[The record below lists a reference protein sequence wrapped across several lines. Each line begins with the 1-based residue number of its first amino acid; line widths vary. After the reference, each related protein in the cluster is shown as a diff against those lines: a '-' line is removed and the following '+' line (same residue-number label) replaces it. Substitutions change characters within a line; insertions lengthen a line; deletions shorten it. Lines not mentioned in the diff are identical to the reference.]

1 MTLSSIALRNI
12 QRNFKDYFLY
22 FASMIFSIV
31 MYFTFKA
38 LQYNSQ
44 MEKAAEGS
52 KKISGGFQASSV
64 MLIIFVAV
72 FIIYSN
78 GFFTRKRKK
87 EVGLYSLLGIRK
99 RQIGKM
105 LFYENMLMGLMS
117 LVIGIAIGSVL
128 SKLFLELLVSMMGL
142 NLNVHFEVPM
152 SAIVDTAIIFIVII
166 LYTSLQGY
174 RLIYRFKL
182 IELFHAEREGEAMP
196 KGSVIMALIS
206 VFLISSGYFLSLMY
220 DKAVKY
226 ADFMIVALYILL
238 ATVLGTYLLFMFFT
252 VFVLKRARHNKSSFY
267 NSMNIVTTSQLLYR
281 IKGNA
286 KSLATIAILSA
297 VTLTAVGTSVTLY
310 YNTFKQVRS
319 FAPYSYSYE
328 KKDAV
333 LDQKVNAILDE
344 EKQSHPVTNQF
355 EIEMVPVTGKF
366 EGKQVDMGRNKLDS
380 VTKQYQ
386 LVSQS
391 AFNQIAKKMDV
402 DAVNLAADEAFVYDG
417 LYIEG
422 HEFSPVYKGN
432 KAVFPIGNETKALT
446 IKGAEGRTL
455 TNLGELFVVVPDAVY
470 NSAKKVSETR
480 IVKNIDV
487 KDEKNGKVLTEKL
500 RKAMP
505 VGAGETEFKQP
516 FNDFY
521 TGFHEMLEATGLMM
535 FIGLFLGLVFL
546 LATGSIIYF
555 KQLTEAS
562 ADRNRYIV
570 LRKVGVTKQ
579 EMKRAI
585 AKQVGFIF
593 AIPLVVGI
601 CHSLFA
607 LKGLKTV
614 MPNEILIPLL
624 MSIGVYSVIY
634 IGYYFLT
641 VRSYYKIVSAK

>member
-31 MYFTFKA
+31 IYFTFKA

-52 KKISGGFQASSV
+52 KKISGAFQVSSV

-152 SAIVDTAIIFIVII
+152 SAIIDTAIIFFVII

-182 IELFHAEREGEAMP
+182 IELFRAEREGETMP
-196 KGSVIMALIS
+196 KGSMIMALIS
-206 VFLISSGYFLSLMY
+206 VFLIGSGYFLSLMY
-220 DKAVKY
+220 IKAIKY
-226 ADFMIVALYILL
+226 IDFMTVALYILL

-252 VFVLKRARHNKSSFY
+252 VFVLKRARHKKSSFY
-267 NSMNIVTTSQLLYR
+267 NGMNMVTTSQLLYR

-297 VTLTAVGTSVTLY
+297 VTLTAVGTSVTMY
-310 YNTFKQVRS
+310 YNTFKQTKDY
-319 FAPYSYSYE
+319 APHSYSYE
-328 KKDAV
+328 KKDAA
-333 LDQKVNAILDE
+333 LDNKVNAILGE
-344 EKQSHPVTNQF
+344 EKQKHPVTNQF
-355 EIEMVPVTGKF
+355 EIEMVPVKGKF
-366 EGKQVDMGRNKLDS
+366 EGEKADMGMNTNYL
-380 VTKQYQ
+380 VTEKYQ

-391 AFNQIAKKMDV
+391 AFNNIAKNMDIE
-402 DAVNLAADEAFVYDG
+402 AVSLAANEAFVFDG
-417 LYIEG
+417 MYIEG
-422 HEFSPVYKGN
+422 HEFSTVYKGN
-432 KAVFPIGNETKALT
+432 KAVFPIGNEAKTLT
-446 IKGAEGRTL
+446 IKGAEGRNI
-455 TNLGELFVVVPDAVY
+455 TNLGELFVVVPDEVY
-470 NSAKKVSETR
+470 KSAKAVADTR

-487 KDEKNGKVLTEKL
+487 KDERNSKVLTEKL
-500 RKAMP
+500 KKVMP
-505 VGAGETEFKQP
+505 AGESEVARP

-521 TGFHEMLEATGLMM
+521 TGFHGMLEATGLMM

-562 ADRNRYIV
+562 ADRDRYVV

-579 EMKRAI
+579 EMKKAI
-585 AKQVGFIF
+585 AKQVSFIF

-607 LKGLKTV
+607 LKGLSTL
-614 MPNEILIPLL
+614 MPYEILIPLL

-641 VRSYYKIVSAK
+641 VRSYYKIVSSK

>member
-12 QRNFKDYFLY
+12 QRNFKDYFIY

-31 MYFTFKA
+31 IYFTFKA

-52 KKISGGFQASSV
+52 KKISGAFQVSSV

-128 SKLFLELLVSMMGL
+128 SKLFLELLVSMMGI

-152 SAIVDTAIIFIVII
+152 GAVIDTAIIFFVII

-182 IELFHAEREGEAMP
+182 IELFRAEREGESMP
-196 KGSVIMALIS
+196 KGSMIMALIS
-206 VFLISSGYFLSLMY
+206 VFLIGSGYFLSLTFI
-220 DKAVKY
+220 KAIQY
-226 ADFMIVALYILL
+226 ADFMMIVFYILL

-252 VFVLKRARHNKSSFY
+252 VFVLKRARNKKSSFY
-267 NSMNIVTTSQLLYR
+267 NGMNMVTTSQLLYR

-297 VTLTAVGTSVTLY
+297 VTLTAVGTSVTMY
-310 YNTFKQVRS
+310 YNTFKQAKDVL
-319 FAPYSYSYE
+319 PHSYSYV
-328 KKDAV
+328 KQDV
-333 LDQKVNAILDE
+333 MLDNKVKAILDE
-344 EKQSHPVTNQF
+344 EKKNHPVTDQS
-355 EIEMVPVTGKF
+355 EIEMVSIKGKF
-366 EGKQVDMGRNKLDS
+366 EGKRADRVMNTHYL
-380 VTKQYQ
+380 VTEQYQ
-386 LVSQS
+386 LISQS
-391 AFNQIAKKMDV
+391 TFNTIAKKI
-402 DAVNLAADEAFVYDG
+402 DADEVQLATNEAFVYDG

-422 HEFSPVYKGN
+422 SEFSPEYKGN
-432 KAVFPIGNETKALT
+432 TAVFPVENETTKLT
-446 IKGAEGRTL
+446 IKGVENRNL
-455 TNLGELFVVVPDAVY
+455 TNLSELFVIVPDQVY
-470 NSAKKVSETR
+470 EQAKQAAGTR

-487 KDEKNGKVLTEKL
+487 KDERNTKELTAKLAKVMPAGKMEIDAPFK
-500 RKAMP
+500 
-505 VGAGETEFKQP
+505 EF
-516 FNDFY
+516 D
-521 TGFHEMLEATGLMM
+521 TGFQASIEATGLMM

-562 ADRNRYIV
+562 ADRDRYVV
-570 LRKVGVTKQ
+570 LRKIGVTKQ

-585 AKQVGFIF
+585 AKQVSFIF

-601 CHSLFA
+601 LHSLFA
-607 LKGLKTV
+607 LKGLSNLL
-614 MPNEILIPLL
+614 PYEIFIPLL
-624 MSIGVYSVIY
+624 ISIGVYGIIY

>member
-31 MYFTFKA
+31 IYFTFKA
-38 LQYNSQ
+38 LEYNSQ

-52 KKISGGFQASSV
+52 KKISGAFQVSSV

-99 RQIGKM
+99 KQIGKM
-105 LFYENMLMGLMS
+105 LFYENMLMGFIS

-152 SAIVDTAIIFIVII
+152 GAIIDTAIIFFVII

-182 IELFHAEREGEAMP
+182 IELFRAEREGETMP
-196 KGSVIMALIS
+196 KGSMIMALIS
-206 VFLISSGYFLSLMY
+206 VFLIGSGYFLSLTFI
-220 DKAVKY
+220 KAIQY
-226 ADFMIVALYILL
+226 ANFMMIAFYILL

-252 VFVLKRARHNKSSFY
+252 VFVLKRARNKKSSFY
-267 NSMNIVTTSQLLYR
+267 NGMNMVTTSQLLYR

-286 KSLATIAILSA
+286 KSLATIAVLSA
-297 VTLTAVGTSVTLY
+297 VTLTAVGTSVTMY
-310 YNTFKQVRS
+310 YNTFKQTRDY
-319 FAPYSYSYE
+319 APYSYSYE
-328 KKDAV
+328 KKDAA
-333 LDQKVNAILDE
+333 LDNKVNAILDE
-344 EKQSHPVTNQF
+344 EKGNHPVTNQF
-355 EIEMVPVTGKF
+355 EIEMVPVKGKF
-366 EGKQVDMGRNKLDS
+366 EGEKADMGMNTNYL
-380 VTKQYQ
+380 VTEKYQ

-391 AFNQIAKKMDV
+391 AFNKMAKNMDI
-402 DAVNLAADEAFVYDG
+402 DAVTLAANEAFVFDG
-417 LYIEG
+417 MYIEG
-422 HEFSPVYKGN
+422 HEFSTVYKGN
-432 KAVFPIGNETKALT
+432 KAVFPIGNETKTLT
-446 IKGAEGRTL
+446 IQGAEGRNV
-455 TNLGELFVVVPDAVY
+455 TNLGELFVVVPDEVY
-470 NSAKKVSETR
+470 NNAKAVSDTR

-487 KDEKNGKVLTEKL
+487 KDEKNSKVLTEKL
-500 RKAMP
+500 KKVMP
-505 VGAGETEFKQP
+505 IGESEVALP

-521 TGFHEMLEATGLMM
+521 TGFHGMLEATGLMM

-555 KQLTEAS
+555 KQLTEAN
-562 ADRNRYIV
+562 ADRDRYVV

-579 EMKRAI
+579 EMKKAI
-585 AKQVGFIF
+585 AKQVSFIF

-607 LKGLKTV
+607 LKGLSTL
-614 MPNEILIPLL
+614 MPYEILIPLL

>member
-12 QRNFKDYFLY
+12 QRNFKDYFVY

-31 MYFTFKA
+31 IYFTFKA

-44 MEKAAEGS
+44 MEKAAEAS
-52 KKISGGFQASSV
+52 KKISGAFQVSSV

-117 LVIGIAIGSVL
+117 LIIGIAIGSVL

-142 NLNVHFEVPM
+142 KLNVHFEVPM
-152 SAIVDTAIIFIVII
+152 AAIVDTAIIFFVII

-182 IELFHAEREGEAMP
+182 IELFRAEREGEAMP

-206 VFLISSGYFLSLMY
+206 VFLIGSGYFLALMY
-220 DKAVKY
+220 MKAVMY
-226 ADFMIVALYILL
+226 ADFMVVALYILL
-238 ATVLGTYLLFMFFT
+238 ATVVGTYLLFMFFT
-252 VFVLKRARHNKSSFY
+252 VFILKRARNNKSAFY
-267 NSMNIVTTSQLLYR
+267 NGMNMVTTSQLLYR

-297 VTLTAVGTSVTLY
+297 VTLTAVGTSVTMY
-310 YNTFKQVRS
+310 YNTFTQSKVA
-319 FAPYSYSYE
+319 APYSYSYE
-328 KKDAV
+328 KKDEA
-333 LDQKVNAILDE
+333 LDKKVNEILAG
-344 EKQSHPVTNQF
+344 EKSNHPVTY
-355 EIEMVPVTGKF
+355 ESELEMIPVKGTFKG
-366 EGKQVDMGRNKLDS
+366 ERADQVLNTHYN

-386 LVSQS
+386 LISQS
-391 AFNQIAKKMDV
+391 NFNTIAKHLDIEP
-402 DAVNLAADEAFVYDG
+402 VNLSANEAFVYDS
-417 LYIEG
+417 LYIETLDFG
-422 HEFSPVYKGN
+422 PLYTGN
-432 KAVFPIGNETKALT
+432 TAVFPVGNESKELK
-446 IKGAEGRTL
+446 IKGVNSRSV
-455 TNLGELFVVVPDAVY
+455 TNLNELFVIVPDQTY
-470 NSAKKVSETR
+470 EQAKQVNETR

-487 KDEKNGKVLTEKL
+487 KGERNSKELTAKL
-500 RKAMP
+500 ASVMP
-505 VGAGETEFKQP
+505 AGESEILKP
-516 FNDFY
+516 FHDFY
-521 TGFHEMLEATGLMM
+521 TGFQTGLETTGLMM

-562 ADRNRYIV
+562 ADRDRYVV
-570 LRKVGVTKQ
+570 LHKVGVTKQ
-579 EMKRAI
+579 EMKKAI
-585 AKQVGFIF
+585 AKQVSFIF
-593 AIPLVVGI
+593 AIPLVIGI
-601 CHSLFA
+601 LHSLFA
-607 LKGLKTV
+607 LKGLGNIL
-614 MPNEILIPLL
+614 PYEIMIPLL
-624 MSIGVYSVIY
+624 ISIGVYGVIY

>member
-12 QRNFKDYFLY
+12 QRNFKDYFVY

-31 MYFTFKA
+31 IYFTFKA

-44 MEKAAEGS
+44 MEKAAEAS
-52 KKISGGFQASSV
+52 KKISGAFQVSSV

-128 SKLFLELLVSMMGL
+128 SKLFLELLVNMMGL

-152 SAIVDTAIIFIVII
+152 AAIIDTAIIFFVII

-182 IELFHAEREGEAMP
+182 IELFRAEREGETMP

-206 VFLISSGYFLSLMY
+206 VFLIGSGYFLALMY
-220 DKAVKY
+220 MKAVMY
-226 ADFMIVALYILL
+226 ADFMVVALYILL
-238 ATVLGTYLLFMFFT
+238 ATVAGTYLLFMFFT
-252 VFVLKRARHNKSSFY
+252 VFVLKRARNNKSAFY
-267 NSMNIVTTSQLLYR
+267 NGMNMVTTSQLLYR

-297 VTLTAVGTSVTLY
+297 VTLTAVGTKVA
-310 YNTFKQVRS
+310 
-319 FAPYSYSYE
+319 APYSYSYE
-328 KKDAV
+328 KKDAA
-333 LDQKVNAILDE
+333 LDKKVNEILAG
-344 EKQSHPVTNQF
+344 EKNNHPVTY
-355 EIEMVPVTGKF
+355 ESEVEMIPVKGTFKG
-366 EGKQVDMGRNKLDS
+366 ERADQVLNTHYN
-380 VTKQYQ
+380 VTNQYQ
-386 LVSQS
+386 LISQS
-391 AFNQIAKKMDV
+391 SFNKHVKHLDV
-402 DAVNLAADEAFVYDG
+402 EPVNLSANEAFVYDS
-417 LYIEG
+417 LYIEKLDFG
-422 HEFSPVYKGN
+422 PLYTGNTAVIPV
-432 KAVFPIGNETKALT
+432 GNESKELK
-446 IKGAEGRTL
+446 IKGVNNRSL
-455 TNLGELFVVVPDAVY
+455 TNLNELFVIVPDKTYEQVKQV
-470 NSAKKVSETR
+470 NKTR
-480 IVKNIDV
+480 TVKNIDV
-487 KDEKNGKVLTEKL
+487 KGERNSKELTAKL
-500 RKAMP
+500 ASIMP
-505 VGAGETEFKQP
+505 AGESEVLKP

-521 TGFHEMLEATGLMM
+521 TGFQMGLETTGLMM

-562 ADRNRYIV
+562 ADRDRYIV
-570 LRKVGVTKQ
+570 LHKVGVTKQ
-579 EMKRAI
+579 EMKKAI
-585 AKQVGFIF
+585 AKQVSFIF
-593 AIPLVVGI
+593 AIPLVIGI
-601 CHSLFA
+601 LHSLFA
-607 LKGLKTV
+607 LKGLSNIL
-614 MPNEILIPLL
+614 PFEIMIPLL
-624 MSIGVYSVIY
+624 ISIGVYGVIY

>member
-31 MYFTFKA
+31 IYFTFKA

-52 KKISGGFQASSV
+52 KKISGAFQVSSV

-99 RQIGKM
+99 KQIGKM

-152 SAIVDTAIIFIVII
+152 AAIIDTAIIFFVII

-182 IELFHAEREGEAMP
+182 IELFRAEREGEAMP
-196 KGSVIMALIS
+196 KGSIIMALLS
-206 VFLISSGYFLSLMY
+206 VFLIGSGYFLSLIFM
-220 DKAVKY
+220 KAAKY
-226 ADFMIVALYILL
+226 ADFMVIALYILL

-267 NSMNIVTTSQLLYR
+267 NGMNMVTTSQLLYR

-286 KSLATIAILSA
+286 KSLATIAVLSA
-297 VTLTAVGTSVTLY
+297 LTLTAVGTSVTMY
-310 YNTFKQVRS
+310 YNTFKQAKNMS
-319 FAPYSYSYE
+319 PYSYSYV
-328 KKDAV
+328 KQDAA
-333 LDQKVNAILDE
+333 LDHKVNAILDA
-344 EKQSHPVTNQF
+344 EKKSHPVTEQS
-355 EIEMVPVTGKF
+355 EIEMVPVKGKF
-366 EGKQVDMGRNKLDS
+366 EGKKADQVMNTHYL
-380 VTKQYQ
+380 VTEQYQ
-386 LVSQS
+386 LISQS
-391 AFNQIAKKMDV
+391 TFNRIAKKMDA
-402 DAVNLAADEAFVYDG
+402 DAVDLAANEAFVYDSLYVEG
-417 LYIEG
+417 LDFGPE
-422 HEFSPVYKGN
+422 YKGN
-432 KAVFPIGNETKALT
+432 TALFPVGNETQKLT
-446 IKGAEGRTL
+446 IKGVDNRNI
-455 TNLGELFVVVPDAVY
+455 TNLSELFVIVPDQVY
-470 NSAKKVSETR
+470 EQAKKISGTR
-480 IVKNIDV
+480 VVKNIDV
-487 KDEKNGKVLTEKL
+487 KDEKNSKVLTEKL
-500 RKAMP
+500 AKAMP
-505 VGAGETEFKQP
+505 VGKSEIEAP
-516 FNDFY
+516 FRDFY
-521 TGFHEMLEATGLMM
+521 TGFQAGLEATGLMM

-562 ADRNRYIV
+562 ADRDRYVV
-570 LRKVGVTKQ
+570 LHKVGVTKQ
-579 EMKRAI
+579 EMKKAI
-585 AKQVGFIF
+585 AKQVSFIF

-601 CHSLFA
+601 LHSLFA
-607 LKGLKTV
+607 LKGFSNIL
-614 MPNEILIPLL
+614 PYEILIPLL
-624 MSIGVYSVIY
+624 ISIGVYGVIY

>member
-12 QRNFKDYFLY
+12 QRNFKDYFVY

-31 MYFTFKA
+31 IYFTFKA

-44 MEKAAEGS
+44 MEKAAEAS
-52 KKISGGFQASSV
+52 KKISGAFQVSSV

-117 LVIGIAIGSVL
+117 LIIGIAIGSVL
-128 SKLFLELLVSMMGL
+128 SKLFLELLISMMGI

-152 SAIVDTAIIFIVII
+152 AAVIDTAIIFFVII

-182 IELFHAEREGEAMP
+182 IELFRAEREGETMP

-206 VFLISSGYFLSLMY
+206 VFLIGSGYFLALMY
-220 DKAVKY
+220 MKAVMY
-226 ADFMIVALYILL
+226 ADFMVVALYILL
-238 ATVLGTYLLFMFFT
+238 ATVAGTYLLFMFFT
-252 VFVLKRARHNKSSFY
+252 VFVLKRARNNKSAFY
-267 NSMNIVTTSQLLYR
+267 NGMNMVTTSQLLYR
-281 IKGNA
+281 IKGNS

-297 VTLTAVGTSVTLY
+297 VTLTAVGTSVTMY
-310 YNTFKQVRS
+310 YNTFTQSKVA
-319 FAPYSYSYE
+319 APYSYSYE
-328 KKDAV
+328 KKDEA
-333 LDQKVNAILDE
+333 LDNKVKEILTG
-344 EKQSHPVTNQF
+344 EKSNHPVTY
-355 EIEMVPVTGKF
+355 ESEVEMIPVKGTFKG
-366 EGKQVDMGRNKLDS
+366 ERADQVLNTHYN

-386 LVSQS
+386 LISQS
-391 AFNQIAKKMDV
+391 SFNTIAKRLDV
-402 DAVNLAADEAFVYDG
+402 EPINLSANEAFVYDS
-417 LYIEG
+417 LYIEKLDFG
-422 HEFSPVYKGN
+422 PLYTGN
-432 KAVFPIGNETKALT
+432 KAVFPVGNESKELN
-446 IKGAEGRTL
+446 IKGVNSRSL
-455 TNLGELFVVVPDAVY
+455 TNLNELFVIVPDQTY
-470 NSAKKVSETR
+470 EQAKQVHETR
-480 IVKNIDV
+480 AVKNIDV
-487 KDEKNGKVLTEKL
+487 KGERNSKELTAKL
-500 RKAMP
+500 ASIMP
-505 VGAGETEFKQP
+505 AGESEVLKP

-521 TGFHEMLEATGLMM
+521 TGFQMGIETTGLMM

-562 ADRNRYIV
+562 ADRDRYVV
-570 LRKVGVTKQ
+570 LHKIGVTKQ

-585 AKQVGFIF
+585 AKQVSFIF
-593 AIPLVVGI
+593 AIPLIIGI
-601 CHSLFA
+601 LHSLFA
-607 LKGLKTV
+607 LKGLSNIL
-614 MPNEILIPLL
+614 PFEIMIPLL
-624 MSIGVYSVIY
+624 ISIGVYGVIY

>member
-31 MYFTFKA
+31 IYFTFKA
-38 LQYNSQ
+38 LEYNSQ

-52 KKISGGFQASSV
+52 KKISGAFQVSSV

-99 RQIGKM
+99 KQIGKM

-117 LVIGIAIGSVL
+117 LVIGIAIGSL
-128 SKLFLELLVSMMGL
+128 FSKLFLELLVSMMGL

-152 SAIVDTAIIFIVII
+152 GAVIDTTFIFFVII
-166 LYTSLQGY
+166 LYTSFQGY

-182 IELFHAEREGEAMP
+182 IELFHAEREGESMP

-206 VFLISSGYFLSLMY
+206 VFLIGSGYFLSLTFMQ
-220 DKAVKY
+220 AVKY
-226 ADFMIVALYILL
+226 ADFMMIAFYILL
-238 ATVLGTYLLFMFFT
+238 ATVLGTYLLFTFFT
-252 VFVLKRARHNKSSFY
+252 VFVLKRARNKKSSFY
-267 NSMNIVTTSQLLYR
+267 NGMNMVTTSQLLYR

-286 KSLATIAILSA
+286 KSLATIAVLSA
-297 VTLTAVGTSVTLY
+297 VTLTAVGTSVTMY
-310 YNTFKQVRS
+310 YNTFKQTRDY
-319 FAPYSYSYE
+319 APYSYSYE

-333 LDQKVNAILDE
+333 LDNKVNAILDE
-344 EKQSHPVTNQF
+344 EKQNHPVTNQV
-355 EIEMVPVTGKF
+355 EVEMVSVKGKF
-366 EGKQVDMGRNKLDS
+366 EGEKADMGMNTNYL
-380 VTKQYQ
+380 VTEKYQ

-391 AFNQIAKKMDV
+391 AFNQTAKKMDV
-402 DAVNLAADEAFVYDG
+402 DAVSLAANEAFVFDG
-417 LYIEG
+417 MYIEG
-422 HEFSPVYKGN
+422 HEFSTIYKGN
-432 KAVFPIGNETKALT
+432 KAVFPIGNETKTLT
-446 IKGAEGRTL
+446 IKGAEGRNL
-455 TNLGELFVVVPDAVY
+455 TNLGELFVVVPDEVY
-470 NSAKKVSETR
+470 DSAKKVAGTR

-487 KDEKNGKVLTEKL
+487 KDEKNSKVLTEKL
-500 RKAMP
+500 KKVMP
-505 VGAGETEFKQP
+505 AGQSEVAVP

-521 TGFHEMLEATGLMM
+521 TGFHGMLEATGLMM

-562 ADRNRYIV
+562 ADRDRYVV
-570 LRKVGVTKQ
+570 LRKVGVTKK
-579 EMKRAI
+579 EMKKAI
-585 AKQVGFIF
+585 AKQVRFIF

-607 LKGLKTV
+607 LKGLSTL
-614 MPNEILIPLL
+614 MPYEILIPLL
-624 MSIGVYSVIY
+624 MSIGVYGVIY

-641 VRSYYKIVSAK
+641 VRSYFNIVNSK

>member
-31 MYFTFKA
+31 IYFTFKA

-52 KKISGGFQASSV
+52 KKISGAFQVSSV

-152 SAIVDTAIIFIVII
+152 SAIIDTAIIFFVII

-182 IELFHAEREGEAMP
+182 IELFRAEREGETMP
-196 KGSVIMALIS
+196 KGSMIMALIS
-206 VFLISSGYFLSLMY
+206 VFLIGSGYFLSLMY
-220 DKAVKY
+220 IKAIKY
-226 ADFMIVALYILL
+226 IDFMTVALYILL

-252 VFVLKRARHNKSSFY
+252 VFVLKRARHKKSSFY
-267 NSMNIVTTSQLLYR
+267 NGMNMVTTSQLLYR

-297 VTLTAVGTSVTLY
+297 VTLTAVGTSVTMY
-310 YNTFKQVRS
+310 YNTFKQTKDY
-319 FAPYSYSYE
+319 APHSYSYE
-328 KKDAV
+328 KKDAA
-333 LDQKVNAILDE
+333 LDNKVNTILGE
-344 EKQSHPVTNQF
+344 EKQKHPVTNQF
-355 EIEMVPVTGKF
+355 EIEMVPVKGKF
-366 EGKQVDMGRNKLDS
+366 EGEKADMGMNTNYL
-380 VTKQYQ
+380 VTEKYQ

-391 AFNQIAKKMDV
+391 AFNNIAKNMDIE
-402 DAVNLAADEAFVYDG
+402 AVSLAANEAFVFDG
-417 LYIEG
+417 MYIEG
-422 HEFSPVYKGN
+422 HEFSTVYKGN
-432 KAVFPIGNETKALT
+432 KAVFPIGNEAKTLT
-446 IKGAEGRTL
+446 IKGAEGRNI
-455 TNLGELFVVVPDAVY
+455 TNLGELFVVVPDEVY
-470 NSAKKVSETR
+470 KSAKAVADTR

-487 KDEKNGKVLTEKL
+487 KDERNSKVLTEKL
-500 RKAMP
+500 KKVMP
-505 VGAGETEFKQP
+505 AGESEVARP

-521 TGFHEMLEATGLMM
+521 TGFHGMLEATGLMM

-562 ADRNRYIV
+562 ADRDRYVV

-579 EMKRAI
+579 EMKKAI
-585 AKQVGFIF
+585 AKQVSFIF

-607 LKGLKTV
+607 LKGLSTL
-614 MPNEILIPLL
+614 MPYEILIPLL

-641 VRSYYKIVSAK
+641 VRSYYKIVSSK

>member
-31 MYFTFKA
+31 IYFTFKA

-52 KKISGGFQASSV
+52 KKISGAFQVSSV

-99 RQIGKM
+99 KQIGKM
-105 LFYENMLMGLMS
+105 LFYENMLMGFIS

-152 SAIVDTAIIFIVII
+152 AAIIDTAIIFFVII

-182 IELFHAEREGEAMP
+182 IELFRAEREGEAMP
-196 KGSVIMALIS
+196 KGSIIMALLS
-206 VFLISSGYFLSLMY
+206 VFLIGSGYFLSLMFM
-220 DKAVKY
+220 KAVKY
-226 ADFMIVALYILL
+226 ADFMMVAFYILL

-252 VFVLKRARHNKSSFY
+252 VFVLKRARHKKSSFY
-267 NSMNIVTTSQLLYR
+267 NGMNMVTTSQLLYR

-297 VTLTAVGTSVTLY
+297 VTLTAVGTSVTMY
-310 YNTFKQVRS
+310 YNTFKQAKD
-319 FAPYSYSYE
+319 FAPYSYSYV
-328 KKDAV
+328 KADAT
-333 LDQKVNAILDE
+333 LDNKVNAILDA
-344 EKQSHPVTNQF
+344 EKKNHPVTEQF
-355 EIEMVPVTGKF
+355 EIEMVSVKGKF
-366 EGKQVDMGRNKLDS
+366 EGKRADQVMNTHYL
-380 VTKQYQ
+380 VTEQYQ
-386 LVSQS
+386 LISQS
-391 AFNQIAKKMDV
+391 TFNKIAKKMDA
-402 DAVNLAADEAFVYDG
+402 DTLNLASNEAFVYDSLYVEG
-417 LYIEG
+417 LDFGPE
-422 HEFSPVYKGN
+422 YKGN
-432 KAVFPIGNETKALT
+432 KAVFPIGNETQKLT
-446 IKGAEGRTL
+446 IKDVDNRNI
-455 TNLGELFVVVPDAVY
+455 TNLSELFVIVPDQVYEAV
-470 NSAKKVSETR
+470 KKGNETR

-487 KDEKNGKVLTEKL
+487 KDERNSKVLTKKL
-500 RKAMP
+500 AKAIP
-505 VGAGETEFKQP
+505 AGKSEIETLFK
-516 FNDFY
+516 DFY
-521 TGFHEMLEATGLMM
+521 TGFQASLEATGLMM

-562 ADRNRYIV
+562 ADRDRYVV

-579 EMKRAI
+579 EMKKAI
-585 AKQVGFIF
+585 AKQVSFIF

-601 CHSLFA
+601 LHSLFA
-607 LKGLKTV
+607 LKGLSNIL
-614 MPNEILIPLL
+614 PYEILIPLL
-624 MSIGVYSVIY
+624 ISIGVYGVIY

>member
-31 MYFTFKA
+31 IYFTFKA

-52 KKISGGFQASSV
+52 KKISGAFQVSSV

-99 RQIGKM
+99 KQIGKM

-152 SAIVDTAIIFIVII
+152 AAIIDTAIIFFAII

-182 IELFHAEREGEAMP
+182 IELFRAEREGEAMP
-196 KGSVIMALIS
+196 KGSVIMALVSI
-206 VFLISSGYFLSLMY
+206 FLIGSGYFLSLMY
-220 DKAVKY
+220 IKAIKY
-226 ADFMIVALYILL
+226 ADFMTVALYILL

-252 VFVLKRARHNKSSFY
+252 VFVLKRARHKKSSFY
-267 NSMNIVTTSQLLYR
+267 NGMNMVTTSQLLYR

-286 KSLATIAILSA
+286 KSLATIAVLSA
-297 VTLTAVGTSVTLY
+297 VTLTAVGTSVTMY
-310 YNTFKQVRS
+310 YNTFKQARD
-319 FAPYSYSYE
+319 FAPHSYSYE
-328 KKDAV
+328 KKDAA
-333 LDQKVNAILDE
+333 LDSKINAILAE
-344 EKQSHPVTNQF
+344 EKEKNPVTNQF
-355 EIEMVPVTGKF
+355 EIEMVPVKGKF
-366 EGKQVDMGRNKLDS
+366 EGEKVDMGMNTNYL
-380 VTKQYQ
+380 VTEKYQ

-391 AFNQIAKKMDV
+391 AFNNIAKKMDV
-402 DAVNLAADEAFVYDG
+402 EAVSLAANEAFIFDG
-417 LYIEG
+417 MYIEG
-422 HEFSPVYKGN
+422 HEFSTVYKGN
-432 KAVFPIGNETKALT
+432 KAVFPIGNEAKTLT
-446 IKGAEGRTL
+446 IKGAEGRNI
-455 TNLGELFVVVPDAVY
+455 TNLGELFVIVPDEVY
-470 NSAKKVSETR
+470 NSVKAVSSTR

-487 KDEKNGKVLTEKL
+487 KDEDNSKVLTEKL
-500 RKAMP
+500 KKVMP
-505 VGAGETEFKQP
+505 AGESEVAVP

-521 TGFHEMLEATGLMM
+521 TGFHGMLEATGLMM

-562 ADRNRYIV
+562 ADRDRYVV

-579 EMKRAI
+579 EMKKAI
-585 AKQVGFIF
+585 AKQVSFIF

-607 LKGLKTV
+607 LKGLSNL
-614 MPNEILIPLL
+614 MPYEILIPLL
-624 MSIGVYSVIY
+624 MSIGIYSIIY

>member
-12 QRNFKDYFLY
+12 QRNFKDYFVY

-31 MYFTFKA
+31 IYFTFKA

-44 MEKAAEGS
+44 MEKAAEAS
-52 KKISGGFQASSV
+52 KKISGAFQVSSV

-128 SKLFLELLVSMMGL
+128 SKLFLELLVNMMGL

-152 SAIVDTAIIFIVII
+152 AAIIDTAIIFFVII

-182 IELFHAEREGEAMP
+182 IELFRAEREGEAMP

-206 VFLISSGYFLSLMY
+206 VFLIGSGYFLALMY
-220 DKAVKY
+220 MKAVMY
-226 ADFMIVALYILL
+226 ADFMVVALYILL
-238 ATVLGTYLLFMFFT
+238 ATVAGTYLLFMFFT
-252 VFVLKRARHNKSSFY
+252 VFVLKRARNNKSAFY
-267 NSMNIVTTSQLLYR
+267 NGMNMVTTSQLLYR

-297 VTLTAVGTSVTLY
+297 VTLTAVGTSVTMY
-310 YNTFKQVRS
+310 YNTFTQSKV
-319 FAPYSYSYE
+319 ATPYSYSYE
-328 KKDAV
+328 KKDAA
-333 LDQKVNAILDE
+333 LDKKVNEILAG
-344 EKQSHPVTNQF
+344 EKNNHPVTY
-355 EIEMVPVTGKF
+355 ESEVEMIPVKGTFKG
-366 EGKQVDMGRNKLDS
+366 ERADQVLNTHYN
-380 VTKQYQ
+380 VTNQYQ
-386 LVSQS
+386 LISQS
-391 AFNQIAKKMDV
+391 SFNKHVKHLDV
-402 DAVNLAADEAFVYDG
+402 EPVNLSANEAFVYDS
-417 LYIEG
+417 LYIEKLDFG
-422 HEFSPVYKGN
+422 PLYTGN
-432 KAVFPIGNETKALT
+432 TAVFPVGNESKELK
-446 IKGAEGRTL
+446 IKGVNNRSL
-455 TNLGELFVVVPDAVY
+455 TNLNELFVIVPDKTYEQVKQV
-470 NSAKKVSETR
+470 NETR
-480 IVKNIDV
+480 TVKNIDV
-487 KDEKNGKVLTEKL
+487 KGERNSKELTAKL
-500 RKAMP
+500 ASIMP
-505 VGAGETEFKQP
+505 AGESEVLKP

-521 TGFHEMLEATGLMM
+521 TGFQMGLETTGLMM

-562 ADRNRYIV
+562 ADRDRYIV
-570 LRKVGVTKQ
+570 LHKVGVTKQ
-579 EMKRAI
+579 EMKKAI
-585 AKQVGFIF
+585 AKQVSFIF
-593 AIPLVVGI
+593 AIPLVIGI
-601 CHSLFA
+601 LHSLFA
-607 LKGLKTV
+607 LKGLSNIL
-614 MPNEILIPLL
+614 PFEIMIPLL
-624 MSIGVYSVIY
+624 ISIGVYGVIY

>member
-12 QRNFKDYFLY
+12 QRNFKDYFVY

-31 MYFTFKA
+31 IYFTFKA

-52 KKISGGFQASSV
+52 KKISGAFQVSSV

-117 LVIGIAIGSVL
+117 LIIGIAIGSVL

-152 SAIVDTAIIFIVII
+152 AAIVDTAIIFFVII

-182 IELFHAEREGEAMP
+182 IELFRAEREGEAMP

-206 VFLISSGYFLSLMY
+206 VFLIGSGYFLALMY
-220 DKAVKY
+220 MKALKY
-226 ADFMIVALYILL
+226 ADFMVVALYILL

-252 VFVLKRARHNKSSFY
+252 VFVLKRAKNNKSSFY
-267 NSMNIVTTSQLLYR
+267 NGMNMVTTSQLLYR

-286 KSLATIAILSA
+286 KSLATISILSA
-297 VTLTAVGTSVTLY
+297 VTLTAVGTSVTMY
-310 YNTFKQVRS
+310 YNTFTQSKVA
-319 FAPYSYSYE
+319 APYSYSYE
-328 KKDAV
+328 KKDEE
-333 LDQKVNAILDE
+333 LDKKVNAILSE
-344 EKQSHPVTNQF
+344 EKANHPVKDQF
-355 EIEMVPVTGKF
+355 EIETVPVKGKF
-366 EGKQVDMGRNKLDS
+366 EGDKVDFILNLNYTISEKYQFMSQSEFNKL
-380 VTKQYQ
+380 
-386 LVSQS
+386 
-391 AFNQIAKKMDV
+391 AKKI
-402 DAVNLAADEAFVYDG
+402 DAETVNVATGEAFIYDSS
-417 LYIEG
+417 YIEG
-422 HEFSPVYKGN
+422 YEFSPQYKGS
-432 KAVFPIGNETKALT
+432 KAVFQIGNETKTLT
-446 IKGAEGRTL
+446 IQGANNTAI
-455 TNLGELFVVVPDAVY
+455 TNLGELVIVVSDEMY
-470 NSAKKVSETR
+470 EQAKQAFGTR
-480 IVKNIDV
+480 TVKNIDV
-487 KDEKNGKVLTEKL
+487 KDERNSKVVTEKL
-500 RKAMP
+500 AKVMP
-505 VGAGETEFKQP
+505 VGESEMVPSFR
-516 FNDFY
+516 DFY
-521 TGFHEMLEATGLMM
+521 TGFQMGLEGTGLMM
-535 FIGLFLGLVFL
+535 FIGMFLGLVFL

-555 KQLTEAS
+555 KQLTEAN
-562 ADRNRYIV
+562 ADRERYVV

-579 EMKRAI
+579 EMKKAI
-585 AKQVGFIF
+585 AKQVSFIF
-593 AIPLVVGI
+593 AIPLVIGI
-601 CHSLFA
+601 LHSLFA
-607 LKGLKTV
+607 LKGLANLL
-614 MPNEILIPLL
+614 PFEIMIPLL
-624 MSIGVYSVIY
+624 ISIGVYGVIY